1 LVAVAAAVIVLLTA
15 GSAGSRLE
23 TGANDLA
30 VRGAAGYLS
39 LRARLDGSG
48 RFLPVH
54 LLSLASALASSAF
67 WGAGLQVAWGTAPL
81 LPDPLDLAPALAQL
95 SMTPA
100 TDSVRHLALKS
111 PGSPRVSVVPLW
123 NQKAHLGEGWVAVW
137 GAVPLGSESNR
148 KRLVGLVVAGAL
160 VALAGAVRGW
170 PRVRAAAGLGGTAG
184 LALLGV
190 LASRGIDRAG
200 REATDLS
207 LQRLRRLVEIAA
219 SSREVHVGDLPIL
232 LPGVST
238 RLLRPPFERRSDP
251 PVARDSMGGEAR
263 AFVIAS
269 LRGGNGLEIGV
280 RPLEADLG
288 PYHGRIWLA
297 TLAGILGFLLAWW
310 APGRVLPLGWATG
323 RPDGSGHFS
332 G

>member
-1 LVAVAAAVIVLLTA
+1 M
-15 GSAGSRLE
+15 
-23 TGANDLA
+23 
-30 VRGAAGYLS
+30 
-39 LRARLDGSG
+39 
-48 RFLPVH
+48 
-54 LLSLASALASSAF
+54 
-67 WGAGLQVAWGTAPL
+67 

-95 SMTPA
+95 SLTPT

-111 PGSPRVSVVPLW
+111 PGSARVSVVPLW
-123 NQKAHLGEGWVAVW
+123 NQKADLGEGWVAVW
-137 GAVPLGSESNR
+137 GAVPLSSESNR
-148 KRLVGLVVAGAL
+148 KRLVGLVAAGAL

-170 PRVRAAAGLGGTAG
+170 PGVRAAAGLGGTAG

-207 LQRLRRLVEIAA
+207 LLRLRRLVEIAA
-219 SSREVHVGDLPIL
+219 SSREVHVEDLPIL

-238 RLLRPPFERRSDP
+238 RVLRPPFERRSDP